1 MLILRK
7 FFVLRAPADGEG
19 AEPGG
24 AAATG
29 DQNPGGAAGAGGDSN
44 GGDDDAQQQLE
55 ARARQMGWTPKDEFK
70 GDPAKWRDANE
81 FVERG
86 EREVPLL
93 RAQNKRLEAKIGELS
108 TTVREMGEYL
118 TKTEQ
123 RAYDRA
129 IADLKQQR
137 KDALAAGDGDAFD
150 KADEQ
155 LEQLKRDAAAKAAQR
170 ADKKDDGGADPV
182 YTEWESRNPWLKDAE
197 LSDYAEF
204 AAQKLR
210 AGGEKATG
218 AEFLDLVAAKV
229 KAQFPAKF
237 TNPRRE
243 SAQAVEGA
251 APARRGG
258 GKTYADMPADARAA
272 CDRMAKNGFAG
283 NEEAAKK
290 FRDQYVKQY
299 FEEA

>member
-7 FFVLRAPADGEG
+7 IFVLRAPADGDG

-29 DQNPGGAAGAGGDSN
+29 DQNPGDAPGAGGDS
-44 GGDDDAQQQLE
+44 GGDDAQQQLE

-70 GDPAKWRDANE
+70 GDPSKWRDAGE

-86 EREVPLL
+86 EREIPLL
-93 RAQNKRLEAKIGELS
+93 RAQNKRLEARIGELS
-108 TTVREMGEYL
+108 TTVKEFADHL
-118 TKTEQ
+118 SKTEQ

-129 IADLKQQR
+129 IADLKRQR
-137 KDALAAGDGDAFD
+137 KEAIAAGDGDAFD
-150 KADEQ
+150 KVDDEIKK
-155 LEQLKRDAAAKAAQR
+155 LERDVAAKSAKHVEKQ
-170 ADKKDDGGADPV
+170 DDGGPDLV
-182 YTEWESRNPWLKDAE
+182 YTEWESRNPWLKDSE
-197 LSDYAEF
+197 LSEYAEF
-204 AAQKLR
+204 AARKLR
-210 AGGEKATG
+210 SSGERATG

-243 SAQAVEGA
+243 TAQAVEGA
-251 APARRGG
+251 APARRSG
-258 GKTYADMPADARAA
+258 GKTYADMPAEARAA

>member
-7 FFVLRAPADGEG
+7 FFTLRAPADGEG

-24 AAATG
+24 AAAS
-29 DQNPGGAAGAGGDSN
+29 DNQAAAAANADAGAAGA
-44 GGDDDAQQQLE
+44 DDAQQQTE
-55 ARARQMGWTPKDEFK
+55 ARARAMGWTPKDEFK
-70 GDPAKWRDANE
+70 GDPAKWRDAGE

-93 RAQNKRLEAKIGELS
+93 RAQNRRLEAKIGELS
-108 TTVREMGEYL
+108 TTVREMGDYL

-182 YTEWESRNPWLKDAE
+182 YTEWESRNTWLKDAE

-243 SAQAVEGA
+243 SAQAVEGT

-272 CDRMAKNGFAG
+272 CDRMAKNGFSG
-283 NEEAAKK
+283 NDDAAKK
-290 FRDQYVKQY
+290 FREQYVKQY

>member
-7 FFVLRAPADGEG
+7 FFALRAPADGEG
-19 AEPGG
+19 AETGG
-24 AAATG
+24 AAAAG
-29 DQNPGGAAGAGGDSN
+29 DQNPDGAAASGNDSGA
-44 GGDDDAQQQLE
+44 DDAQQQVE
-55 ARARQMGWTPKDEFK
+55 ARARAMGWTPKDEFK

-93 RAQNKRLEAKIGELS
+93 RAQNKRLEARIGELS
-108 TTVREMGEYL
+108 TTVKEFAEHL
-118 TKTEQ
+118 SKTEQ

-137 KDALAAGDGDAFD
+137 KEALAAGDGDAFE
-150 KADEQ
+150 AVDEKID
-155 LEQLKRDAAAKAAQR
+155 QLKRDAAAKAAKHAAKQ
-170 ADKKDDGGADPV
+170 DDGGADPV
-182 YTEWESRNPWLKDAE
+182 YTEWEARNPWLKDAE

-204 AAQKLR
+204 AAKKLR
-210 AGGEKATG
+210 VGGERATG

-258 GKTYADMPADARAA
+258 GKTYADMPAEARAA
-272 CDRMAKNGFAG
+272 CDRMAKNGFPG
-283 NEEAAKK
+283 NEKAQAEFKV
-290 FRDQYVKQY
+290 QYVKQH
-299 FEEA
+299 FEGE

>member
-1 MLILRK
+1 MLKFRK
-7 FFVLRAPADGEG
+7 KYLFLNAAAGDEG
-19 AEPGG
+19 SSSGG
-24 AAATG
+24 AAAA
-29 DQNPGGAAGAGGDSN
+29 DNQNAGVLSGADSDS
-44 GGDDDAQQQLE
+44 GVDEAQQQIE
-55 ARARQMGWTPKDEFK
+55 ARARGMGWTPKDEFK
-70 GDPAKWRDANE
+70 GDPAKWRDAAE

-86 EREVPLL
+86 ESLLPLVK
-93 RAQNKRLEAKIGELS
+93 AQNKRLEREVAELKQ
-108 TTVREMGEYL
+108 TTRELGDYL

-137 KDALAAGDGDAFD
+137 KDAIAAGDGDAFD
-150 KADEQ
+150 KAEDQ
-155 LEQLKRDAAAKAAQR
+155 IKVLERDVAAKAAKHAQ
-170 ADKKDDGGADPV
+170 KVDDGADPV

-210 AGGEKATG
+210 ANGEKATG
-218 AEFLDLVAAKV
+218 AEFLDLVAQKV

-243 SAQAVEGA
+243 TAQAVEGA

-290 FRDQYVKQY
+290 FKDQYVKQY

>member
-7 FFVLRAPADGEG
+7 FFTLRMPADGEG
-19 AEPGG
+19 AEAGGEATAGNQNPDG
-24 AAATG
+24 AASAG
-29 DQNPGGAAGAGGDSN
+29 DDSGG
-44 GGDDDAQQQLE
+44 DDAQQKTE
-55 ARARQMGWTPKDEFK
+55 ARARAMGWTPKDEFK

-118 TKTEQ
+118 SKTEQ

-129 IADLKQQR
+129 LTDLKQQR
-137 KDALAAGDGDAFD
+137 KEAIAAGDGDAFD
-150 KADEQ
+150 KAEDGIKA
-155 LEQLKRDAAAKAAQR
+155 LERDVAAKAAKH
-170 ADKKDDGGADPV
+170 AEKKDDSGADPV

-218 AEFLDLVAAKV
+218 TEFLDMVAAKV
-229 KAQFPAKF
+229 KAQFPTKF

-251 APARRGG
+251 APARRSG
-258 GKTYADMPADARAA
+258 GKTYADMPAEARAA

-283 NEEAAKK
+283 NDKAMASFKA
-290 FRDQYVKQY
+290 DYVKQY
-299 FEEA
+299 FEE

>member
-7 FFVLRAPADGEG
+7 FFALHAPADGEG
-19 AEPGG
+19 ADPGG
-24 AAATG
+24 AAAVG
-29 DQNPGGAAGAGGDSN
+29 DQNPGGAAATGSDN
-44 GGDDDAQQQLE
+44 GGDEAQQQLE

-70 GDPAKWRDANE
+70 GDPAKWRDAGE
-81 FVERG
+81 YVERG

-93 RAQNKRLEAKIGELS
+93 RAQNRRLEAKIGELS
-108 TTVREMGEYL
+108 TTVREMGDYL
-118 TKTEQ
+118 SKTEQ

-129 IADLKQQR
+129 LADLKQQR
-137 KDALAAGDGDAFD
+137 KEAIAAGDGDAFD
-150 KADEQ
+150 KVDDEIKK
-155 LEQLKRDAAAKAAQR
+155 LERDVATKAIQKAEK
-170 ADKKDDGGADPV
+170 ANDSGADPV
-182 YTEWESRNPWLKDAE
+182 YAEWESRNTWLKDAE

-204 AAQKLR
+204 AAKKLR

-251 APARRGG
+251 APARRSG
-258 GKTYADMPADARAA
+258 GKTYADMPAEARAA

-283 NEEAAKK
+283 NEKAQAVFKA
-290 FRDQYVKQY
+290 DYVKQY

>member
-1 MLILRK
+1 MLKFRK
-7 FFVLRAPADGEG
+7 KYPFLNAAAGDEG
-19 AEPGG
+19 GSSGG
-24 AAATG
+24 AAASG
-29 DQNPGGAAGAGGDSN
+29 DNPGAAAGAGGPD
-44 GGDDDAQQQLE
+44 GHADDTAQKELE
-55 ARARQMGWTPKDEFK
+55 TRARAMGWTSKDEFK
-70 GDPAKWRDANE
+70 GDPAKWRDAGE

-86 EREVPLL
+86 ENLLPLVK
-93 RAQNKRLEAKIGELS
+93 AQNKRLEREVAELKQ
-108 TTVREMGEYL
+108 TTKEFAEHL
-118 TKTEQ
+118 SKTEQ

-137 KDALAAGDGDAFD
+137 KEALAAGDGDAFE

-155 LEQLKRDAAAKAAQR
+155 IDKLQRDAAAKAAKH
-170 ADKKDDGGADPV
+170 AEKKDDGGADPV

-197 LSDYAEF
+197 LSEYAEF

-210 AGGEKATG
+210 TGGERATG
-218 AEFLDLVAAKV
+218 AEFLDLVAQKV

-243 SAQAVEGA
+243 TAQAVEGA
-251 APARRGG
+251 APARRSG
-258 GKTYADMPADARAA
+258 GKAYADMPAEARAA

-283 NEEAAKK
+283 DEKAQAKFK
-290 FRDQYVKQY
+290 ADYVKQY